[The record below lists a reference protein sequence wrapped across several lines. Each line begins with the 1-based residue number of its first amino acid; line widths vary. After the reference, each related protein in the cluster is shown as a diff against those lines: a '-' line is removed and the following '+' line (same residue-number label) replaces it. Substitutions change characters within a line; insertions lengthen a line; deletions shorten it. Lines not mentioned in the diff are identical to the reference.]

1 MNERQIMKGQAS
13 SLMKK
18 YRAERLAFQI
28 LENSPTLTMIASNTQ
43 TVFTWVSKSW
53 SDYLGWTFEELTSI
67 SFLELIHPNDVE
79 PSYAAFKAF
88 QESEFQ
94 NAGFEGE
101 YFINRYKSKSGEWKR
116 IKWLKTIESDGQEY
130 IMFAHGI
137 D

>member
-1 MNERQIMKGQAS
+1 MSERQDIKVQTS
-13 SLMKK
+13 NLMKK

-28 LENSPTLTMIASNTQ
+28 LESSPTLTMIASNTE

-53 SDYLGWTFEELTSI
+53 SDYLGWTFEELTSVC
-67 SFLELIHPNDVE
+67 FLELIHPEDIE
-79 PSYAAFKAF
+79 PSFAAFKAF
-88 QESEFQ
+88 QKSGYK

-101 YFINRYKSKSGEWKR
+101 YFINRYKAKDGSWKR